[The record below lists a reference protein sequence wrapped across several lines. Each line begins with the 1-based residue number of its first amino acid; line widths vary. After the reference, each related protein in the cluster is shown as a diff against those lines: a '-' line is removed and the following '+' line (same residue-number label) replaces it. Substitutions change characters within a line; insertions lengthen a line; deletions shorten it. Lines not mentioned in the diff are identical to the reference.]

1 MTIDEAMWI
10 KIDEYPNYSVSNTR
24 EIQNN
29 QTGKIRKLQHDKH
42 GYSTITL
49 RNESGRRNLKVH
61 RLVATAFISN
71 PENKPFVNH
80 INGIKDDNRVDNLE
94 WSTAKE
100 NNYHAWNVLDSSNR
114 RKVMAE
120 HSHNREWTEESRA
133 KMSAI
138 NKGRKHSDVSR
149 QHMSEAHIGKSCNC
163 RKRKV
168 ICVETEIIYDSATDA
183 SKILNC
189 SRSQICNALK
199 NSNLTAG
206 GYHWE
211 RCE

>member
-1 MTIDEAMWI
+1 MTIDEAMWV
-10 KIDEYPNYSVSNTR
+10 KIDEYPNYSVSNTG

-42 GYSTITL
+42 GYFTITL
-49 RNESGRRNLKVH
+49 KNESGRRNLKVH

-80 INGIKDDNRVDNLE
+80 INGIK
-94 WSTAKE
+94 E

-120 HSHNREWTEESRA
+120 YSHNREWTEESRA

-149 QHMSEAHIGKSCNC
+149 QRMSEAHIGKSNNC

-168 ICVETEIIYDSATDA
+168 ICVETEIIYNSATDA